1 MLLRGSLICAC
12 VTVCF
17 TFGISAEWSYE
28 GATITLA
35 HLNISYVDPVTGV
48 HLTDVREVGKFGSGA
63 VGSAS
68 GLVVVGRSKDATP
81 SGASGSSSSDRRDGC
96 TLPWASPSPTLP
108 ASSAPSSATPTEP
121 WVALV
126 SRGDCPD
133 RDKVGNA
140 LALNA
145 SGVLIYAK
153 DAQAH
158 LQKIALSS
166 FSRRI
171 YSSALQR
178 LQRYP
183 VDVATDQRH
192 PESAHMIGGERTVVV
207 FLAHEQGEQLARMV
221 ENGTKVYVSITRGQD
236 VKYRVTNIN
245 RLVGGLKHKKN
256 VAQSSFVALNPI
268 CDRGQVFVDCV
279 IVTSVL
285 FVSVSFIILMMISLA
300 WLIFYYIQRFR
311 YIHAKDRLARHLCN
325 AAKKALSK
333 IPVRNLKSGDKEVT
347 GDNECCAIC
356 IEPYQVSDTIRILP
370 CRHQFHKYCVDPWL
384 LEHRTCP
391 MCKMD
396 ILKFYGYVL
405 SDSEESVLQ
414 LDVAEDTSGADIEA
428 QDPLPPPPSSANARG
443 SSISQVMV
451 VPRPEPAGTDASCG
465 DGWSESPVPD
475 TPISPVHQPTS
486 TAVSASVPSSAAACS
501 VLRSVI
507 DSAKTRVSHSGRV
520 SHHSSQT
527 TPLSSAK
534 SQQSASR
541 AIMSPLP
548 EIDVCVGE
556 QCPADTC
563 VQIPERH
570 DNMEISSVCS
580 DDYGD
585 SRSVEDV
592 MGLSFL
598 ASAVHGEHSSS
609 ATCRSVLIPCED
621 SAITPLQPPSVPPS
635 ADTRVSSAE
644 SSSSSSCKEDA
655 LQQLQQRSSSSGRSR
670 SLSRKRSSRFRTRS
684 ASKRRSASHARSS
697 SSRGSRSATRQ
708 NSSSHSGASARNS
721 RGYSRP
727 SSHVIS
733 VSHV

>member
-12 VTVCF
+12 VSVCF

-35 HLNISYVDPVTGV
+35 HLNISYVDPVTGAR
-48 HLTDVREVGKFGSGA
+48 LTDVREVGKFGSGA

-68 GLVVVGRSKDATP
+68 GLVVVGRSRDTTTG
-81 SGASGSSSSDRRDGC
+81 GASGSSSDRRDGC
-96 TLPWASPSPTLP
+96 TLPWASPSPTIS
-108 ASSAPSSATPTEP
+108 ASSAPSAATPSEP

-183 VDVATDQRH
+183 VDVATDQGH
-192 PESAHMIGGERTVVV
+192 PESAHMIGGERIVVV

-245 RLVGGLKHKKN
+245 RGIKNKKN
-256 VAQSSFVALNPI
+256 VPPSSFVALNPI

-443 SSISQVMV
+443 SGVSQVMV
-451 VPRPEPAGTDASCG
+451 VPRPEPAGTDMSCG

-486 TAVSASVPSSAAACS
+486 ATVSSSVPSSAAACS

-520 SHHSSQT
+520 SHSSQT

-541 AIMSPLP
+541 ATVSSLP
-548 EIDVCVGE
+548 EIDVCLGE

-580 DDYGD
+580 EDYGD
-585 SRSVEDV
+585 SRSVEDA
-592 MGLSFL
+592 MGLPFL
-598 ASAVHGEHSSS
+598 ASAVPGGEHGSS
-609 ATCRSVLIPCED
+609 ATCRSVLIPCEE
-621 SAITPLQPPSVPPS
+621 STVTPQQPPSVPPS

-655 LQQLQQRSSSSGRSR
+655 LQHQQQRSSSSGRSR
-670 SLSRKRSSRFRTRS
+670 SLSRKRSSGFRTRS

-697 SSRGSRSATRQ
+697 SSRGGRSTTRQ

>member
-12 VTVCF
+12 VSVCF

-35 HLNISYVDPVTGV
+35 HLNISYVDPVTGAR
-48 HLTDVREVGKFGSGA
+48 LTDVREVGKFGSGA

-68 GLVVVGRSKDATP
+68 GLVVVGRSRDTTTG
-81 SGASGSSSSDRRDGC
+81 GASGSSSDRRDGC
-96 TLPWASPSPTLP
+96 TLPWASPSPTIS
-108 ASSAPSSATPTEP
+108 ASSAPSAATPSEP

-166 FSRRI
+166 FSRERI
-171 YSSALQR
+171 
-178 LQRYP
+178 
-183 VDVATDQRH
+183 
-192 PESAHMIGGERTVVV
+192 VVV

-245 RLVGGLKHKKN
+245 R
-256 VAQSSFVALNPI
+256 
-268 CDRGQVFVDCV
+268 
-279 IVTSVL
+279 TSVL

-443 SSISQVMV
+443 SGVSQVMV
-451 VPRPEPAGTDASCG
+451 VPRPEPAGTDMSCG

-486 TAVSASVPSSAAACS
+486 ATVSSSVPSSAAACS

-520 SHHSSQT
+520 SHSSQT

-541 AIMSPLP
+541 ATVSSLP
-548 EIDVCVGE
+548 EIDVCLGE

-580 DDYGD
+580 EDYGD
-585 SRSVEDV
+585 SRSVEDA
-592 MGLSFL
+592 MGLPFL
-598 ASAVHGEHSSS
+598 ASAVPGGEHGSS
-609 ATCRSVLIPCED
+609 ATCRSVLIPCE
-621 SAITPLQPPSVPPS
+621 
-635 ADTRVSSAE
+635 VSGAVE
-644 SSSSSSCKEDA
+644 RKRIPA
-655 LQQLQQRSSSSGRSR
+655 LQEEVSYGLLAGRE
-670 SLSRKRSSRFRTRS
+670 
-684 ASKRRSASHARSS
+684 
-697 SSRGSRSATRQ
+697 
-708 NSSSHSGASARNS
+708 
-721 RGYSRP
+721 
-727 SSHVIS
+727 
-733 VSHV
+733 

>member
-12 VTVCF
+12 VSVCF

-35 HLNISYVDPVTGV
+35 HLNISYVDPVTGAR
-48 HLTDVREVGKFGSGA
+48 LTDVREVGKFGSGA

-68 GLVVVGRSKDATP
+68 GLVVVGRSRDTAAG
-81 SGASGSSSSDRRDGC
+81 GASGSSSDRRDGC
-96 TLPWASPSPTLP
+96 TLPWASPSPTIS
-108 ASSAPSSATPTEP
+108 ASSAPSAATPSEP

-166 FSRRI
+166 FSRERI
-171 YSSALQR
+171 
-178 LQRYP
+178 
-183 VDVATDQRH
+183 
-192 PESAHMIGGERTVVV
+192 VVV

-245 RLVGGLKHKKN
+245 R
-256 VAQSSFVALNPI
+256 
-268 CDRGQVFVDCV
+268 
-279 IVTSVL
+279 TSVL

-443 SSISQVMV
+443 SGVSQVMV
-451 VPRPEPAGTDASCG
+451 VPRPEPAGTDMSCG

-486 TAVSASVPSSAAACS
+486 ATVSSSVPSSAAACS

-520 SHHSSQT
+520 SHSSQT

-541 AIMSPLP
+541 ATVSSLP
-548 EIDVCVGE
+548 EIDVCLGE

-580 DDYGD
+580 EDYGD
-585 SRSVEDV
+585 SRSVEDA
-592 MGLSFL
+592 MGLPFL
-598 ASAVHGEHSSS
+598 ASAVPGGEHGSS
-609 ATCRSVLIPCED
+609 ATCRSVLIPCEE
-621 SAITPLQPPSVPPS
+621 STVTPQQPPSVPPS

-644 SSSSSSCKEDA
+644 SSSSSSSCKEDA
-655 LQQLQQRSSSSGRSR
+655 LQHQQQRSSSSGRSR
-670 SLSRKRSSRFRTRS
+670 SLSRKRSSGFRTRS

-697 SSRGSRSATRQ
+697 SSRGGRSATRQ

>member
-12 VTVCF
+12 VSVCF

-35 HLNISYVDPVTGV
+35 HLNISYVDPVTGAR
-48 HLTDVREVGKFGSGA
+48 LTDVREVGKFGSGA

-68 GLVVVGRSKDATP
+68 GLVVVGRSRDTTTG
-81 SGASGSSSSDRRDGC
+81 GASGSSSDRRDGC
-96 TLPWASPSPTLP
+96 TLPWASPSPTIS
-108 ASSAPSSATPTEP
+108 ASSAPSAATPSEP

-183 VDVATDQRH
+183 VDVATDQGH
-192 PESAHMIGGERTVVV
+192 PESAHMIGGERIVVV

-245 RLVGGLKHKKN
+245 R
-256 VAQSSFVALNPI
+256 
-268 CDRGQVFVDCV
+268 
-279 IVTSVL
+279 TSVL

-396 ILKFYGYVL
+396 ILKFYGYVFSGSTETVLPMDEVVFEITL

-443 SSISQVMV
+443 SGVSQVMV
-451 VPRPEPAGTDASCG
+451 VPRPEPAGTDMSCG

-486 TAVSASVPSSAAACS
+486 ATVSSSVPSSAAACS

-520 SHHSSQT
+520 SHSSQT

-541 AIMSPLP
+541 ATVSSLP
-548 EIDVCVGE
+548 EIDVCLGE

-580 DDYGD
+580 EDYGD
-585 SRSVEDV
+585 SRSVEDA
-592 MGLSFL
+592 MGLPFL
-598 ASAVHGEHSSS
+598 ASAVPGGEHGSS
-609 ATCRSVLIPCED
+609 ATCRSVLIPCEE
-621 SAITPLQPPSVPPS
+621 STVTPQQPPSVPPS

-655 LQQLQQRSSSSGRSR
+655 LQHQQQRSSSSGRSR
-670 SLSRKRSSRFRTRS
+670 SLSRKRSSGFRTRS

-697 SSRGSRSATRQ
+697 SSRGGRSTTRQ